1 MLPPTLCASAAG
13 QARGTGA
20 SKMASQPMREKSM
33 NETEWVDWTARSSG
47 ELENALAAV
56 SPDGI
61 DRLARVI
68 RARRTHMESGI

>member
-1 MLPPTLCASAAG
+1 
-13 QARGTGA
+13 
-20 SKMASQPMREKSM
+20 MREKSM